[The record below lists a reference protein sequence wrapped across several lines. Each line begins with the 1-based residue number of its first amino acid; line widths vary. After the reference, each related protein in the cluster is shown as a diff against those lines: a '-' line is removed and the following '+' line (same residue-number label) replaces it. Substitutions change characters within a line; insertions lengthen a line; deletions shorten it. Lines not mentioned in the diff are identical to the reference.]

1 MRIKIRPHFMFCK
14 PPNNVRSNKE
24 KSMKFAIC
32 FVDKAGKFVQY
43 CKFDTHAM
51 ATVCLDR
58 WKGFGFIPKDSFIE
72 AI

>member
-1 MRIKIRPHFMFCK
+1 
-14 PPNNVRSNKE
+14 
-24 KSMKFAIC
+24 MKFAIC